1 MGTDMTRK
9 KSTDRAGGAGGGVEG
24 IFRGLGDLVEKLSD
38 LAEKGEQLSR
48 SGEFELGDKGKGLK
62 GVFGFTVKTGLGG
75 KEVKVEPFG
84 NISKDKAT
92 GKSMVHEIREPLV
105 DVFEE
110 EDHVLIV
117 AEMPGVEARDVQ
129 VEVRDDILTLSA
141 QRGDKKYRKEIL
153 LPGSFKKEK
162 LLVSC
167 RHGIVEIKCM
177 K

>member
-1 MGTDMTRK
+1 MTNK
-9 KSTDRAGGAGGGVEG
+9 KSADRAGGGLDG
-24 IFRGLGDLVEKLSD
+24 ILKGLGDLVEKLSN

-48 SGEFELGDKGKGLK
+48 TSEFQLSDEGKGLK
-62 GVFGFTVKTGLGG
+62 GVFGFSVKTGLGG
-75 KEVKVEPFG
+75 KEIKVEPFG

-92 GKSMVHEIREPLV
+92 GKSVVHELREPLV

-117 AEMPGVEARDVQ
+117 AEMPGIEAED
-129 VEVRDDILTLSA
+129 VEVEIQDDILTLSA
-141 QRGDKKYRKEIL
+141 KRGDKKYRKEVL
-153 LPGSFKKEK
+153 LPGNFQKDK
-162 LLVSC
+162 LSVSC

>member
-1 MGTDMTRK
+1 MTKK
-9 KSTDRAGGAGGGVEG
+9 KSADRVGGGFDG
-24 IFRGLGDLVEKLSD
+24 IFKGLGDLVEKLSD

-48 SGEFELGDKGKGLK
+48 TGEFQLGDEAKGLK
-62 GVFGFTVKTGLGG
+62 GVFGFSVKTGLGG

-92 GKSMVHEIREPLV
+92 GKPMVHELREPLV

-110 EDHVLIV
+110 ENHVLIV
-117 AEMPGVEARDVQ
+117 AEMPGIEAED
-129 VEVRDDILTLSA
+129 VEVEIQDDILTLSA
-141 QRGDKKYRKEIL
+141 KRGDKKYRKEIL
-153 LPGSFKKEK
+153 LPGSFQKDK
-162 LLVSC
+162 LSVSC

>member
-1 MGTDMTRK
+1 MTKK
-9 KSTDRAGGAGGGVEG
+9 KSADRSGAGFDG
-24 IFRGLGDLVEKLSD
+24 IFKGLGDLVEKLSD

-48 SGEFELGDKGKGLK
+48 TGEFQLGDEGKGLK
-62 GVFGFTVKTGLGG
+62 GVFGFSVKTGLGG

-92 GKSMVHEIREPLV
+92 GKPMVHELREPLV

-117 AEMPGVEARDVQ
+117 AEMPGIEAED
-129 VEVRDDILTLSA
+129 VEVEIQDDILTLSA
-141 QRGDKKYRKEIL
+141 KRGDKKYRKEIL
-153 LPGSFKKEK
+153 LPGSFQKDK
-162 LLVSC
+162 LSVSC

>member
-1 MGTDMTRK
+1 MTKK
-9 KSTDRAGGAGGGVEG
+9 KSADRAGGAGGGFEG
-24 IFRGLGDLVEKLSD
+24 IFKGLGDFVEKLSD

-48 SGEFELGDKGKGLK
+48 TGEFQLGDEGKDLK
-62 GVFGFTVKTGLGG
+62 GVFGFSVKPGLGG

-92 GKSMVHEIREPLV
+92 GKSMVHELREPLV

-117 AEMPGVEARDVQ
+117 AEMPGIETEDVQ
-129 VEVRDDILTLSA
+129 VEVQDDILTLSA
-141 QRGDKKYRKEIL
+141 KRGDKKYRKEIL
-153 LPGSFKKEK
+153 LPGSFQKDK
-162 LLVSC
+162 LSVSC